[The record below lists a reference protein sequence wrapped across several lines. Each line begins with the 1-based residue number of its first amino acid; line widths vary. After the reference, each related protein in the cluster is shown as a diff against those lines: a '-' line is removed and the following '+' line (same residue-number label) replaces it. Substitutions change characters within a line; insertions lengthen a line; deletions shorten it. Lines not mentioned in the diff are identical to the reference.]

1 MSKTAGRTTIDTP
14 VSAGCKIAD
23 SVGALLKKARLDMG
37 CARSEAA
44 ARMKVPERYVAA
56 FEENDH
62 GRLPDDVYSR
72 IYLKVYC
79 KFLGLDTQTTLKL
92 YKQERTRFLAAKTA
106 APAEV
111 RRHPVAHIPAS
122 QMIAAPH
129 LIRTA
134 LLIAGVAGLAVYLWW
149 AVGNIVRP
157 PAISLWSPRD
167 GLVTPERTVTIE
179 GRTEKEV
186 SLRINGKTV
195 AADSQGIFRDT
206 LDLQSGLNVITI
218 VGAKKHSRE
227 MVMTRRILVQ
237 PSEKTTAAVTGAA
250 ADN

>member
-1 MSKTAGRTTIDTP
+1 MP

-37 CARSEAA
+37 CARNEAA

-56 FEENDH
+56 FEENDF

-92 YKQERTRFLAAKTA
+92 YKQERTRSLAVKA
-106 APAEV
+106 APAEE
-111 RRHPVAHIPAS
+111 RRHPVAHIPAT

-157 PAISLWSPRD
+157 PQISLWSPRD

-179 GRTEKEV
+179 GKTEKEV

-195 AADSQGIFRDT
+195 AADSQGIFRDS

-237 PSEKTTAAVTGAA
+237 PGERPTAAAIGAEQ
-250 ADN
+250 DN